1 MNAIGIPKI
10 IHQIWSG
17 IDEPLPDIFKML
29 GDTWKHDYPEWEYR
43 VWDNRMMNDFV
54 QEHYPQYWTA
64 YQQFPYNIQRWDA
77 IRYLLLDKIGG
88 MYVDF
93 DYESLSSIEPLIEGK
108 TCCFSEEPA
117 THGGG
122 FELQMEHYF
131 NNGMMLS
138 VPNHPFMKKVVE
150 AVFSPEENEYNIH
163 RFDYVLR
170 TTGPWMLM
178 RLYAG
183 LSEAEKA
190 EVYLLPKEQ
199 VTPFDFHQA
208 RRAILEKEESEELED
223 CLKEAYAVHYFF
235 SDWRKQIK

>member
-131 NNGMMLS
+131 NNGMMLRLC
-138 VPNHPFMKKVVE
+138 VADYRAVE
-150 AVFSPEENEYNIH
+150 ADAVICRSE
-163 RFDYVLR
+163 RS
-170 TTGPWMLM
+170 GKGG
-178 RLYAG
+178 G
-183 LSEAEKA
+183 LS
-190 EVYLLPKEQ
+190 
-199 VTPFDFHQA
+199 D
-208 RRAILEKEESEELED
+208 SERTGN
-223 CLKEAYAVHYFF
+223 AV
-235 SDWRKQIK
+235 

>member
-1 MNAIGIPKI
+1 MATIEIPKI
-10 IHQIWSG
+10 IHQVWSG
-17 IDEPLPDIFKML
+17 IEEPLPKAAQLL

-77 IRYLLLDKIGG
+77 IRYLILDKIGG

-138 VPNHPFMKKVVE
+138 IPNHHFMKKVINS
-150 AVFSPEENEYNIH
+150 VFKNSNDNYNIH
-163 RFDYVLR
+163 SYDYVLR

-178 RLYAG
+178 KLYAS
-183 LSEAEKA
+183 LSQEEKN
-190 EVYLLPKEQ
+190 EIYLIPKEQ
-199 VTPFDFHQA
+199 VTPFDLHQA
-208 RRAILEKEESEELED
+208 RRVFWGKENSEDLKA

-235 SDWRKQIK
+235 SSWSTEIK

>member
-93 DYESLSSIEPLIEGK
+93 DYESLASIEPLIEGK
-108 TCCFSEEPA
+108 TRGENVLFLGRAGNAWRRIRVADGALFQQRHDAER
-117 THGGG
+117 
-122 FELQMEHYF
+122 
-131 NNGMMLS
+131 
-138 VPNHPFMKKVVE
+138 
-150 AVFSPEENEYNIH
+150 PESS
-163 RFDYVLR
+163 
-170 TTGPWMLM
+170 
-178 RLYAG
+178 LY
-183 LSEAEKA
+183 EKN
-190 EVYLLPKEQ
+190 Y
-199 VTPFDFHQA
+199 
-208 RRAILEKEESEELED
+208 
-223 CLKEAYAVHYFF
+223 
-235 SDWRKQIK
+235 